1 MALIKVTSMTF
12 SDLSP
17 YYTDDSMDI
26 KRRMEQSYREGITL
40 TQQYWNEADIDTRF
54 HAGDQTLWQ
63 TLYGQLTPITRRN
76 FQFNRIRRVVNM
88 PVGFQRR
95 NRKTS
100 IVTPVHD
107 ADQQGAD
114 DNSGVLQWVNNNNNF
129 YNTLSD
135 SFEGALITGLNL
147 LSFWVDYREDPIN
160 GEIKC
165 DNIPYNGA
173 FIDPTGKKKDLSDV
187 NYIWTRKWMSKR
199 QIVSLMPE
207 REKEIMAMPFTA
219 NRDDKFIFLP
229 ENYQYGIRGL
239 LPYDEYWYLD
249 YRTAKNLYDPE
260 SGEMIEWEGSEQDL
274 KRFLEMSPQLQVI
287 KTEKQTYKLAIS
299 VGNRVVYDGPGPYG
313 IDEHPFV
320 ASWGYY
326 SPYIPYYALKQQG
339 IVRGLRDAQ
348 YIYNRKVNIMND
360 IMESQINSGVKY
372 KENALVDPND
382 AFLTGQGRALALKA
396 NAEMTD
402 VEILRPPELPPSIF
416 ELSKVMADEI
426 TQISGINEELLGSS
440 TDEKAGVLAM
450 LRQGAGLTTLQILF
464 DQLDDTQKQAGQL
477 TLKLIHKNFTGN
489 KVAKILGR
497 PASPEFDNK
506 LFPKYN
512 CNVEEGVL
520 TLSQK
525 QMQFQQYVQ
534 LQELG
539 IQVPPHLLVKSSQ
552 IQDKKDLTDSLQQQA
567 QQQQE
572 QEQAQFQQQMQA
584 QQVTMDS
591 IAAKSESD
599 RALAQER
606 INKISLDA
614 AVSAE
619 RIERSNE
626 ERDNATLARVK
637 TLKELEDM
645 DLSHIERLI
654 EMLHRIEEHTQMAK
668 VNEATP
674 IEHLVPP
681 NPHLPPPGQ
690 MQQSGQM

>member
-1 MALIKVTSMTF
+1 MTF

-40 TQQYWNEADIDTRF
+40 NQQYWNEADIDTRF
-54 HAGDQTLWQ
+54 HAGDQTLWNQ
-63 TLYGQLTPITRRN
+63 IYGQLIPITRRQ
-76 FQFNRIRRVVNM
+76 FTFNRIRRIVNM

-107 ADQQGAD
+107 RDQQGAD

-129 YNTLSD
+129 YNSLSD

-147 LSFWVDYREDPIN
+147 LSFWVDYREDPVN
-160 GEIKC
+160 GEIKV
-165 DNIPYNGA
+165 DNLPYNAA
-173 FIDPTGKKKDLSDV
+173 FIDPTSKKKDLSDC
-187 NYIWTRKWMSKR
+187 NYIWTRKWMSKK
-199 QIVSLMPE
+199 QITSLMPE
-207 REKEIMAMPFTA
+207 RSDEINAMPYTA

-249 YRTAKNLYDPE
+249 YRTVKNIYDTE
-260 SGEMIEWEGSEQDL
+260 TGEMLEWEGSEKDL
-274 KRFLEMSPQLQVI
+274 NQYLEMLPQLKMI

-313 IDEHPFV
+313 IDRHPFI
-320 ASWGYY
+320 ATWGYF

-348 YIYNRKVNIMND
+348 YIYNRKVNILND
-360 IMESQINSGVKY
+360 IMESQINSGIKY

-396 NAEMTD
+396 NADMND
-402 VEILRPPELPPSIF
+402 VQTIPPPDLPPSIF

-426 TQISGINEELLGSS
+426 SQISGVNEELLGSAQ
-440 TDEKAGVLAM
+440 DEKAGVLSM

-464 DQLDDTQKQAGQL
+464 DQLDDTQMQAGRL
-477 TLKLIHKNFTGN
+477 TLELIHKNFSPQH
-489 KVAKILGR
+489 VAKILGR
-497 PASPEFDNK
+497 PASEEFENK

-525 QMQFQQYVQ
+525 QMQFQQLIQ
-534 LQELG
+534 LRELG
-539 IQVPPHLLVKSSQ
+539 INVPEGVLVNAAQ
-552 IQDKKDLTDSLQQQA
+552 LQDKKDLTDAIEAQSQQA
-567 QQQQE
+567 QQQ
-572 QEQAQFQQQMQA
+572 EQAQVQQQMQA

-606 INKISLDA
+606 LNKISLDA
-614 AVSAE
+614 ALSAE
-619 RIERSNE
+619 RIERAQE
-626 ERDNATLARVK
+626 EKDNASLAKVK
-637 TLKELEDM
+637 TLKELEGMNLD
-645 DLSHIERLI
+645 HIQKLV
-654 EMLHRIEEHTQMAK
+654 EMLHRIEEHTQMTK
-668 VNEATP
+668 VNAATP

-681 NPHLPPPGQ
+681 NPNQMNAGQPGQ
-690 MQQSGQM
+690 AQSA

>member
-1 MALIKVTSMTF
+1 MTF

-17 YYTDDSMDI
+17 YYSDDGMDI

-40 TQQYWNEADIDTRF
+40 TQQYWNEADIDMRF
-54 HAGDQTLWQ
+54 HAGDQTLWNQ
-63 TLYGQLTPITRRN
+63 IYGQLIPITRRQ
-76 FQFNRIRRVVNM
+76 FSFNRIRRIVNM

-100 IVTPVHD
+100 IVTPIHN

-114 DNSGVLQWVNNNNNF
+114 DNSGVLQWVNNTNNF

-135 SFEGALITGLNL
+135 SFEGACISGMNL

-165 DNIPYNGA
+165 DNISYNGA
-173 FIDPTGKKKDLSDV
+173 MIDPTFKKQDLSDA
-187 NYIWTRKWMSKR
+187 NFIWVRKWMSKK
-199 QIVSLMPE
+199 QIISLMPE
-207 REKEIMAMPFTA
+207 REDEIKAMPYTA

-249 YRTAKNLYDPE
+249 YRTVTNVYDTE
-260 SGEMIEWEGSEQDL
+260 SGEMLEWQGDAQAL
-274 KRFLEMSPQLQVI
+274 AQFLEMHPQLRKI
-287 KTEKQTYKLAIS
+287 KSEKQTCKLAVS
-299 VGNRVVYDGPGPYG
+299 VGNRVMYDGPNPYG
-313 IDEHPFV
+313 LDRYPFV
-320 ASWGYY
+320 GTFGYF
-326 SPYIPYYALKQQG
+326 SPNMPYFALKMQG

-348 YIYNRKVNIMND
+348 YIYNRKVNILND
-360 IMESQINSGVKY
+360 ILESQINSGIKY

-396 NAEMTD
+396 NADMAD
-402 VEILRPPELPPSIF
+402 VEMIRAPELPPSMM

-426 TQISGINEELLGSS
+426 SQISGVNEELLGSAQ
-440 TDEKAGVLAM
+440 DEKAGILSM

-464 DQLDDTQKQAGQL
+464 DQLDMTQQIAGQL
-477 TLKLIHKNFTGN
+477 TLDLIHKNFTPQ

-497 PASPEFDNK
+497 PASQEFENK

-525 QMQFQQYVQ
+525 QMQFQQLLQ
-534 LQELG
+534 LREVG
-539 IQVPPHLLVKSSQ
+539 INIPEGVLINAAQL
-552 IQDKKDLTDSLQQQA
+552 QDKKDLTDAIEAQNQQA
-567 QQQQE
+567 QQQ
-572 QEQAQFQQQMQA
+572 EQAQTQQAMQA

-591 IAAKSESD
+591 IQAKSESD

-614 AVSAE
+614 ALSAE
-619 RIERSNE
+619 RIERAQE
-626 ERDNATLARVK
+626 ERDNATLAKVK
-637 TLKELEDM
+637 TLKELEGMNLD
-645 DLSHIERLI
+645 HIQRLI
-654 EMLHRIEEHTQMAK
+654 TMLKEIEEHTQTSKINA
-668 VNEATP
+668 ATP
-674 IEHLVPP
+674 VEHLVPP
-681 NPHLPPPGQ
+681 MP
-690 MQQSGQM
+690 QQPIQQPAMKQNVV